1 MKILKINPNNPTKK
15 TIQEIIRAI
24 KEGKIIVYP
33 TDTVYGLGCAALDV
47 GVVEQLFRVK
57 QRSDSKPIPIL
68 VRDIKMAKKLANINR
83 EQEAFLKKVWPGKIT
98 VVFFKKD
105 VVPDIVTAG
114 SKKVGLRIP
123 DYKFTKDLMDRL
135 DFPITTTS
143 ANISGKLPSGNIKE
157 ILRQFEGP
165 GFKPDLVLDAGIL
178 PPSQSSTV
186 VDLSDLKP
194 KIIRKGPVSKKK
206 VLKILKAKK

>member
-105 VVPDIVTAG
+105 CLCCD
-114 SKKVGLRIP
+114 
-123 DYKFTKDLMDRL
+123 
-135 DFPITTTS
+135 
-143 ANISGKLPSGNIKE
+143 
-157 ILRQFEGP
+157 EGI
-165 GFKPDLVLDAGIL
+165 FF
-178 PPSQSSTV
+178 
-186 VDLSDLKP
+186 
-194 KIIRKGPVSKKK
+194 R
-206 VLKILKAKK
+206 